1 MAFTEKPLSIEFA
14 QHAMNTSRSLYLVT
28 VNDGKIDPNSLGVRV
43 PPKCL
48 PSPRTVARVHA
59 SKRAGTPISLRR
71 AFQRRIE
78 TVLDAE
84 ELNGEAPATRSRSY
98 PLTHPPKDP
107 ILCPDCRQFN
117 AQLSPTSDGGYGIL
131 PGDGAEKRPVS
142 PEMSEEE
149 VIRLLLAADGRVR
162 GAWWCDDCVAQL
174 SSPQVT
180 ISHLFALLRQWTP
193 YTQLQL
199 DTIVLEML
207 RRGAHVDDRDG
218 LTGMTLLHYAAKS
231 GALGNEDLACRI
243 STFLLDEGAC
253 LEARCGWADM
263 TPLHYAAYFD
273 CPMLVELLLSRGA
286 DPLVRSATADG
297 ATPLH
302 MAASQLSLGAAR
314 ALAHLSLSVT
324 FSGMQTNPD
333 YAPLYTPLTCKEALD
348 AHMRTPF
355 DCLPPAGE
363 LPESLSGMRDRLAE
377 LLGPP
382 LSDEAKEQ
390 LALLG
395 AGCAVSSY
403 RVMLSR
409 NASEAVTTTTTAR
422 SFSPAKSV
430 VNSVFP
436 REHRQSTPSG
446 GYSSPRLSNGRAAL
460 LLGPRKSQPQI
471 SEWGLIIPT
480 GDGPEPMAPMPD
492 EIVYASPRCRRV
504 GATPQNATPLP
515 AVIKTTAET
524 ALPPTA
530 RVETP
535 HPQPP
540 SPPPPPAVQINHPLP
555 PTSSVSAKVTLQ
567 AMGLSL
573 GDRVC
578 VGPGGGVPPRFNLS
592 GEPDSASTGDS
603 QVTGRMGHLRYCGP
617 VCFASGIWVGVEL
630 DEAYGKN
637 NGTVNGVQYF
647 DCAAKHGIFAPIG
660 RVYKVSRS
668 NRGSRGNGNGNAGPE
683 FSFRPLV
690 PTSGQRLPANG
701 RASPVVGTNG
711 SGRGSENGNEDYG
724 SLRRRTPLQGTPVDV
739 SSVTAKIDTGLHRPS
754 QVVLEDVQIGDE
766 VLVAG
771 LRRGIVR
778 FIGETSFAPGIWY
791 GVELF
796 KPAGKNDGSV
806 DGHRYFRC
814 PAKHGVFAPV
824 LRLQKVVRSRR
835 APPNIMSQSLHADS
849 PSQSDDTDRRLPS
862 TEPSAIGSP
871 SCTPNRQRRDF
882 GDCSNYASLGR
893 PRSSKLPMTSKSA
906 CGSPAPVRLVSIPRQ
921 QPLAPVGDEFYLVEG
936 MQVLCSGELGVL
948 RYIGPVTFT
957 EGIWL
962 GIELRH
968 PRGRHDGAV
977 SGRRYFTCPPEHGV
991 LVRPSRV
998 TFRGINASK
1007 LLPPEFA
1014 AVERALLKKQTDCK
1028 SVHSQP

>member
-1 MAFTEKPLSIEFA
+1 M
-14 QHAMNTSRSLYLVT
+14 
-28 VNDGKIDPNSLGVRV
+28 
-43 PPKCL
+43 
-48 PSPRTVARVHA
+48 ARVHA

-78 TVLDAE
+78 TVVDAE
-84 ELNGEAPATRSRSY
+84 EHNGETPSTGSRSY

-131 PGDGAEKRPVS
+131 PGDGAELRPVS

-149 VIRLLLAADGRVR
+149 VIRMLLAADGRVR

-324 FSGMQTNPD
+324 FSGMQTDSD

-363 LPESLSGMRDRLAE
+363 LPESLSGIRDRLAE

-382 LSDEAKEQ
+382 LSDEAKAQ

-395 AGCAVSSY
+395 AGCTTSSY
-403 RVMLSR
+403 RVMPSR
-409 NASEAVTTTTTAR
+409 NASEAVTTATPVR
-422 SFSPAKSV
+422 SFSPARSV

-436 REHRQSTPSG
+436 REHRQSTPSL
-446 GYSSPRLSNGRAAL
+446 GYSSPRLSNGKTAL
-460 LLGPRKSQPQI
+460 LLGPRKNQPQI

-504 GATPQNATPLP
+504 NTAPPQNANPLP
-515 AVIKTTAET
+515 VGGPKAAAEI
-524 ALPPTA
+524 APPPTA

-535 HPQPP
+535 L
-540 SPPPPPAVQINHPLP
+540 PPPVQINHPLP
-555 PTSSVSAKVTLQ
+555 STSTVSAKVTLQ

-578 VGPGGGVPPRFNLS
+578 VGPGGGVPPRFTLS
-592 GEPDSASTGDS
+592 GEPEGGGTGGS
-603 QVTGRMGHLRYCGP
+603 HVTGRMGHLRYCGP

-637 NGTVNGVQYF
+637 DGTVNGVQYF
-647 DCAAKHGIFAPIG
+647 ECAAKHGIFAPIG

-668 NRGSRGNGNGNAGPE
+668 NRGSRGSGDASAAAE
-683 FSFRPLV
+683 FSFRPVV
-690 PTSGQRLPANG
+690 PTNGQRLPVNG
-701 RASPVVGTNG
+701 RASPVVSGNG
-711 SGRGSENGNEDYG
+711 SGRGSEVGNEDYG
-724 SLRRRTPLQGTPVDV
+724 SLRRRTPVQSAPLDV
-739 SSVTAKIDTGLHRPS
+739 SSVTAKVDTGLHRSS

-806 DGHRYFRC
+806 DGRRYFRC

-824 LRLQKVVRSRR
+824 LRLQKVIRSCRM
-835 APPNIMSQSLHADS
+835 PPNIMSQSLHADS
-849 PSQSDDTDRRLPS
+849 PSQPDDADRRIPGV
-862 TEPSAIGSP
+862 EMAAMGSP
-871 SCTPNRQRRDF
+871 TCTPNRLRRDF
-882 GDCSNYASLGR
+882 GDCGTYASLGR
-893 PRSSKLPMTSKSA
+893 SRSSKLPMTSKSA
-906 CGSPAPVRLVSIPRQ
+906 CGSPAPVRLISITRQ
-921 QPLAPVGDEFYLVEG
+921 QPLAPLGDEFYLAEG

-962 GIELRH
+962 GVELRN
-968 PRGRHDGAV
+968 PRGRHDGTV

-998 TFRGINASK
+998 TFRGISASK
-1007 LLPPEFA
+1007 LLPPELA
-1014 AVERALLKKQTDCK
+1014 AVERAFLKKQTDCK